1 MIYKVMVDDNYDYM
15 DTEKRYIQGEY
26 GTLDAAIEACKKIV
40 DEWLESAYQ
49 PGMGAEELCS
59 SYKNFGLDPWI
70 SGIEKN
76 IFSAWEYAEKRC
88 AEICTKGR

>member
-1 MIYKVMVDDNYDYM
+1 MVYKVMVDDNYDYT
-15 DTEKRYIQGEY
+15 DEEKRYAHGEY
-26 GTLDAAIEACKKIV
+26 GTLEAAIEACKKIV

-49 PGMGAEELCS
+49 PGMNAEKLCS

-70 SGIEKN
+70 AGAEKK

-88 AEICTKGR
+88 AEICSKRK